1 MNITDLPI
9 EIIDKIV
16 NEHLPFPM
24 RSVILFVRPFSM
36 CLRETKQ
43 EVNQKDRLLF
53 YSAKNGYTSLFL
65 WAYQQ
70 HRDHHRLPGIYQTP
84 VSTYGPIQP
93 GTRLEPTLY
102 RFVAQGGSLE
112 ILEFLKQNGHQFRD
126 EIYIGGIKGGHI
138 PVINWAIKESVQRPT
153 KTKLRYIAVKNGRL
167 DMLKSLLLY
176 GLIDTQWEG
185 MDLFLTAKSGHL
197 EVLKYIVDISSLNLD
212 EKREMYRGAI
222 RGNSIPILEC
232 LKDSDGLSILKEV
245 RHNEESSAVSNEII
259 LTTSYPIAYG
269 SISKIYTKAIAKV
282 SLCDYAALCN
292 HLDVIKW
299 LCKNES
305 PLDSICF
312 LSAIGGRVL
321 GEDNADTSTEKSF
334 DTIKYLVER
343 GCPWDS
349 SVCTR
354 AVEIG
359 DLHILK
365 YLHEK
370 GCPWN
375 AETFAIAKHFDNKE
389 IITYLER
396 EGCPIDNSIQ
406 IRILDT

>member
-24 RSVILFVRPFSM
+24 RSVILFIHPLSM

-70 HRDHHRLPGIYQTP
+70 HCDRHRLPGIYPT
-84 VSTYGPIQP
+84 STDTYCGI
-93 GTRLEPTLY
+93 RLEPTLY

-126 EIYIGGIKGGHI
+126 EIYIGGVKGNHI

-176 GLIDTQWEG
+176 GLIDTQWERL
-185 MDLFLTAKSGHL
+185 DLFRTAKNGHL
-197 EVLKYIVDISSLNLD
+197 EVLKYIVDISSLSLS
-212 EKREMYRGAI
+212 EKREIYHGAI
-222 RGNSIPILEC
+222 RGNSIPILEW
-232 LKDSDGLSILKEV
+232 LKDTDGLSLLKEE
-245 RHNEESSAVSNEII
+245 HHSDESSTVSNEII

-269 SISKIYTKAIAKV
+269 SISKIYTKAISNV

-312 LSAIGGRVL
+312 LSAIGGRLL
-321 GEDNADTSTEKSF
+321 GDDNADTAIEKSSE
-334 DTIKYLVER
+334 Y
-343 GCPWDS
+343 
-349 SVCTR
+349 
-354 AVEIG
+354 
-359 DLHILK
+359 
-365 YLHEK
+365 Y
-370 GCPWN
+370 
-375 AETFAIAKHFDNKE
+375 
-389 IITYLER
+389 
-396 EGCPIDNSIQ
+396 
-406 IRILDT
+406 